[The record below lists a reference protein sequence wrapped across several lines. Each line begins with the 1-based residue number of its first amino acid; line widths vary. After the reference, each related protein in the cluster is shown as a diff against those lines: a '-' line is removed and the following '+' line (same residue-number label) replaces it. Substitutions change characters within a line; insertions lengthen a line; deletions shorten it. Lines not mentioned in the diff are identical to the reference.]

1 MSEKVTYK
9 TLNSV
14 NARMDNSVDAERV
27 YGISANVG
35 ISANHVD
42 NIDSGEV
49 VRMDGTEAIATFS
62 SYGENNLSITHQGT
76 EPEEQCQVTTAVN
89 DFVKEVRLKAKDGSM
104 PAYI

>member
-27 YGISANVG
+27 YGISADVS
-35 ISANHVD
+35 ISGNNVD

-49 VRMDGTEAIATFS
+49 TRDGSTEAIATFS
-62 SYGENNLSITHQGT
+62 SYGESNLSITHQGT

-89 DFVKEVRLKAKDGSM
+89 DFVKEVRLKAKDGGM
-104 PAYI
+104 PAGI